1 MRGFYRL
8 FYLFFLALFSSCA
21 NIVMPTGGDRDA
33 EPPKAVAS
41 YPGMRDTAFTDNK
54 IAIKF
59 NEYVEWNNPNQN
71 IIISPFI
78 DGEILTK
85 IHGKTVFIQPRN
97 GFLPNKTY
105 TIQLNNAVK
114 DYHEGNL
121 LPEFKLRFATGSQL
135 DSSNVQ
141 VQVKNIEKEDATEA
155 LVVFCKEKNHFFDK
169 KYDYIS
175 LATKGITR
183 FDNLDAKS
191 YYVFAFLDSNSN
203 KKWDENERVAFS
215 DARISRKDTLNQL
228 LLFPQTIEKNTA
240 IADNFQF
247 GSLDLNFVQSV
258 KNLQIIS
265 PRIQSVFIH
274 PKKYKILFP
283 PLENAGKLIFK
294 VDGIQDT
301 IEYKANEKKV
311 DFEWV
316 GYDRSREIEKL
327 RYDSIEIQWNAK
339 ISKVDFNKITL
350 KKDTTTVKLNGFIE
364 GDKWIL
370 TNLEP
375 NSNYKLILDSGAL
388 FASKYVCKKLEYAI
402 TTVEKNLFRETLN
415 IKVDGDT
422 KNALVEVF
430 VNKNRMFFDISQ
442 NPLISLKNVI
452 NSTLSFVFFYDTNKN
467 GKWDSGDIRK
477 AIQPEK
483 LIRKELKLEGVQG
496 LYTISL

>member
-1 MRGFYRL
+1 
-8 FYLFFLALFSSCA
+8 
-21 NIVMPTGGDRDA
+21 MPTGGERDTV
-33 EPPKAVAS
+33 PPKAVAS
-41 YPGMRDTAFTDNK
+41 YPGVNETGFKDNK

-59 NEYVEWNNPNQN
+59 NEFVEWNNPNQN
-71 IIISPFI
+71 VIISPFI

-97 GFLPNKTY
+97 GFLPDKTY
-105 TIQLNNAVK
+105 TIQLNNAIK
-114 DYHEGNL
+114 DFNEGNI
-121 LPEFKLRFATGSQL
+121 LPSYTHKFSTGNQL

-141 VQVKNIEKEDATEA
+141 VQVKNIEKEDATDA
-155 LVVFCKEKNHFFDK
+155 LIVFCKDKNSFFEK
-169 KYDYIS
+169 KYEYMS
-175 LATKGITR
+175 MASKGQAL

-191 YYVFAFLDSNSN
+191 YYLFAFLDSNFN

-215 DARISRKDTLNQL
+215 DARISRKDTLNQM

-247 GSLDLNFVQSV
+247 GSFDLNFVQSI
-258 KNLQIIS
+258 KNLEIIS

-294 VDGIQDT
+294 VDGIPDT

-339 ISKVDFNKITL
+339 ISKVDLKKIFL
-350 KKDTTTVKLNGFIE
+350 KKDTSFVALKGYFE
-364 GDKWIL
+364 GEKWII

-375 NSNYKLILDSGAL
+375 NTNYTLNIDSGAL

-402 TTVEKNLFRETLN
+402 TTVEKNQFRETLN
-415 IKVDGDT
+415 IKVDGET

-430 VNKNRMFFDISQ
+430 VNKKRMFFDISQ
-442 NPLISLKNVI
+442 NSLISLKNVI

-467 GKWDSGDIRK
+467 GKWDSGDVRK

>member
-1 MRGFYRL
+1 
-8 FYLFFLALFSSCA
+8 
-21 NIVMPTGGDRDA
+21 MPTGGERDTV
-33 EPPKAVAS
+33 PPKAVAS
-41 YPGMRDTAFTDNK
+41 YPGVNETGFKDNK

-59 NEYVEWNNPNQN
+59 NEFVEWNNPNQN
-71 IIISPFI
+71 VIISPFI

-97 GFLPNKTY
+97 GFLPDKTY
-105 TIQLNNAVK
+105 SIQLNNAIK
-114 DYHEGNL
+114 DFNEGNI
-121 LPEFKLRFATGSQL
+121 LPSYTHKFSTGNQL
-135 DSSNVQ
+135 DSSHVQ
-141 VQVKNIEKEDATEA
+141 VQVKNIEKEDATDA
-155 LVVFCKEKNHFFDK
+155 LIVFCKDKNSFFEK
-169 KYDYIS
+169 KYEYMS
-175 LATKGITR
+175 MASKGQAL

-191 YYVFAFLDSNSN
+191 YYLFAFLDSNFN

-215 DARISRKDTLNQL
+215 DARISRKDTSNQL

-247 GSLDLNFVQSV
+247 GSFDLNFVQSV

-274 PKKYKILFP
+274 PKKYKILIP
-283 PLENAGKLIFK
+283 PLENVGKLIFK
-294 VDGIQDT
+294 VDGIPDT

-339 ISKVDFNKITL
+339 ISKVDLKKIFL
-350 KKDTTTVKLNGFIE
+350 KKDTSFVELKGYFE
-364 GDKWIL
+364 GEKWII

-375 NSNYKLILDSGAL
+375 NTNYTLNIDSGAL

-402 TTVEKNLFRETLN
+402 TTVEKNQFRETLN
-415 IKVDGDT
+415 IKVDGET

-430 VNKNRMFFDISQ
+430 VNKKRMFFDISQ
-442 NPLISLKNVI
+442 NSLISLKNVI

-467 GKWDSGDIRK
+467 GKWDSGDVRK

>member
-1 MRGFYRL
+1 
-8 FYLFFLALFSSCA
+8 
-21 NIVMPTGGDRDA
+21 MPTGGDRDA

-41 YPGMRDTAFTDNK
+41 YPGMRDTAFRDNK

-78 DGEILTK
+78 DGEIITK
-85 IHGKTVFIQPRN
+85 IHGKTVFVQPSS

-121 LPEFKLRFATGSQL
+121 LPEFSLRFATGSQL

-155 LVVFCKEKNHFFDK
+155 LVVFCKEKIHFFDK

-175 LATKGITR
+175 LATKGIAR
-183 FDNLDAKS
+183 FDNLDAKL

-203 KKWDENERVAFS
+203 KKWDENERVGFV
-215 DARISRKDTLNQL
+215 DQKISRKDTLNEM
-228 LLFPQTIEKNTA
+228 LLFPQMIKKNTA
-240 IADNFQF
+240 LADNFQCSSF
-247 GSLDLNFVQSV
+247 DLNFLQDV
-258 KNLQIIS
+258 KNLEIIT
-265 PRIQSVFIH
+265 PRLQAIWLNS
-274 PKKYKILFP
+274 KKYKILFSS
-283 PLENAGKLIFK
+283 LEGVGKMIFK
-294 VDGIQDT
+294 ADGIIDT
-301 IEYKANEKKV
+301 IDYKINDKMTA
-311 DFEWV
+311 FEWV
-316 GYDRSREIEKL
+316 GYSNNRETEKM
-327 RYDSIEIQWNAK
+327 RFDSVEIQWNAK

-364 GDKWIL
+364 GDKWML

-375 NSNYKLILDSGAL
+375 NSNYTLIIDSGAL
-388 FASKYVCKKLEYAI
+388 FASKFINKKMEYTFA
-402 TTVEKNLFRETLN
+402 TFEKNQIREAIN
-415 IKVDGDT
+415 IKVEGNT
-422 KNALVEVF
+422 KDWIAEVL
-430 VNKNRMFFDISQ
+430 VNKKRMFFDISQ
-442 NPLISLKNVI
+442 NPVLSLKNVT
-452 NSTLSFVFFYDTNKN
+452 NSALNFIFFMDKNKN
-467 GKWDSGDIRK
+467 GKWDSGDVRK

>member
-1 MRGFYRL
+1 
-8 FYLFFLALFSSCA
+8 
-21 NIVMPTGGDRDA
+21 MPTGGERDTV
-33 EPPKAVAS
+33 PPKAVAS
-41 YPGMRDTAFTDNK
+41 YPGVNETGFKDNK

-59 NEYVEWNNPNQN
+59 NEFVEWNNPNQN

-97 GFLPNKTY
+97 GFLPDKTY
-105 TIQLNNAVK
+105 TIQLNNAIK
-114 DYHEGNL
+114 DFNEGNI
-121 LPEFKLRFATGSQL
+121 LPSYSHKFSTGNQL
-135 DSSNVQ
+135 DSSNVRI
-141 VQVKNIEKEDATEA
+141 QVKNIEKEDATDA
-155 LVVFCKEKNHFFDK
+155 LVVFCKDKNSFFEKR
-169 KYDYIS
+169 YEYVS
-175 LATKGITR
+175 MASKGQAF

-191 YYVFAFLDSNSN
+191 YYLFAFLDSNFN
-203 KKWDENERVAFS
+203 KRWDENERVAFS
-215 DARISRKDTLNQL
+215 DARISRKDTMNQL

-247 GSLDLNFVQSV
+247 GSFDLNFVQSV
-258 KNLQIIS
+258 NNLEIIS
-265 PRIQSVFIH
+265 PKIQSVFIH
-274 PKKYKILFP
+274 SKKYKILFP
-283 PLENAGKLIFK
+283 PLENIGKIIFK

-301 IEYKANEKKV
+301 IEYRANDKKV

-316 GYDRSREIEKL
+316 GYDRNREIEKL

-339 ISKVDFNKITL
+339 VSKVDLKKIAL
-350 KKDTTTVKLNGFIE
+350 KKDTSFMPLKGYFE

-375 NSNYKLILDSGAL
+375 NSNYTLVIDSGAI
-388 FASKYVCKKLEYAI
+388 FASKYVNKKIEYAI
-402 TTVEKNLFRETLN
+402 ATIEKNQLRESLN

-422 KNALVEVF
+422 KNAIVEVF
-430 VNKNRMFFDISQ
+430 VNKKRMFFDISQ
-442 NPLISLKNVI
+442 NPLISLKNVT
-452 NSTLSFVFFYDTNKN
+452 NSTLSFVFFYDINKN
-467 GKWDSGDIRK
+467 GKWDSGNVRK

>member
-1 MRGFYRL
+1 
-8 FYLFFLALFSSCA
+8 
-21 NIVMPTGGDRDA
+21 MPTGGERDTI
-33 EPPKAVAS
+33 PPKAVAS
-41 YPGMRDTAFTDNK
+41 YPGVNETGFKDNK

-59 NEYVEWNNPNQN
+59 NEFVEWNNPNQN
-71 IIISPFI
+71 VIISPFI

-97 GFLPNKTY
+97 GFLPDKTY
-105 TIQLNNAVK
+105 TIQLNNAIK
-114 DYHEGNL
+114 DFNEGII
-121 LPEFKLRFATGSQL
+121 LPSYSHKFSTGNQL
-135 DSSNVQ
+135 DSSNVRIQ
-141 VQVKNIEKEDATEA
+141 LKNIEKEDATDA
-155 LVVFCKEKNHFFDK
+155 LIVFCKDKNSFFEKR
-169 KYDYIS
+169 YEYIS
-175 LATKGITR
+175 MASKGQAL

-191 YYVFAFLDSNSN
+191 YYLFAFLDSNFN

-228 LLFPQTIEKNTA
+228 LLFPQSIEKNTA

-247 GSLDLNFVQSV
+247 GSFDLNFVQSV
-258 KNLQIIS
+258 KNLEIIS

-274 PKKYKILFP
+274 SKKYKILFP
-283 PLENAGKLIFK
+283 PLDNTGKLIFK

-339 ISKVDFNKITL
+339 VSKVDLKKIFL
-350 KKDTTTVKLNGFIE
+350 KKDTSFVALKGYFE
-364 GDKWIL
+364 GDKWTL

-375 NSNYKLILDSGAL
+375 NSNYMLIIDSGAM
-388 FASKYVCKKLEYAI
+388 FASKYVSKRIEYAI
-402 TTVEKNLFRETLN
+402 TTVEKNQFRETLN

-430 VNKNRMFFDISQ
+430 VNKKRMFFDISQ
-442 NPLISLKNVI
+442 NSLISLKNVT
-452 NSTLSFVFFYDTNKN
+452 NSTLSFVFFYDINKN
-467 GKWDSGDIRK
+467 GKWDSGDVRK

-483 LIRKELKLEGVQG
+483 LIRKELKLEGLQG

>member
-1 MRGFYRL
+1 
-8 FYLFFLALFSSCA
+8 
-21 NIVMPTGGDRDA
+21 MPTGGERDTV
-33 EPPKAVAS
+33 PPKAVAS
-41 YPGMRDTAFTDNK
+41 YPGVNETGFKDNK

-59 NEYVEWNNPNQN
+59 NEFVEWNNPNQN
-71 IIISPFI
+71 VIISPFI

-97 GFLPNKTY
+97 GFLPDKTY
-105 TIQLNNAVK
+105 SIQLNNAIK
-114 DYHEGNL
+114 DFNEGNI
-121 LPEFKLRFATGSQL
+121 LPSYTHKFSTGNQL
-135 DSSNVQ
+135 DSSHMQ
-141 VQVKNIEKEDATEA
+141 VQVKNIEKEDATDA
-155 LVVFCKEKNHFFDK
+155 LIVFCKDKNSFFEK
-169 KYDYIS
+169 KYEYMS
-175 LATKGITR
+175 MASKGQAL

-191 YYVFAFLDSNSN
+191 YYLFAFLDSNFN

-215 DARISRKDTLNQL
+215 DARISRKDTLNQM

-247 GSLDLNFVQSV
+247 GSFDLNFVQSV
-258 KNLQIIS
+258 KNLEIIS
-265 PRIQSVFIH
+265 PKIQSVFIH

-301 IEYKANEKKV
+301 VEYKANEKKV

-339 ISKVDFNKITL
+339 ISKVDLKKIFL
-350 KKDTTTVKLNGFIE
+350 KKDTSFVALKGYFE
-364 GDKWIL
+364 GEKWII

-375 NSNYKLILDSGAL
+375 NTNYTLNIDSGAL

-402 TTVEKNLFRETLN
+402 TTVEKNQFRETLN
-415 IKVDGDT
+415 IKVDGET

-430 VNKNRMFFDISQ
+430 VNKKRMFFDISQ
-442 NPLISLKNVI
+442 NSLISLKNLI

-467 GKWDSGDIRK
+467 GKWDSGDVRK

-483 LIRKELKLEGVQG
+483 LIRKELKLEGDQG

>member
-1 MRGFYRL
+1 
-8 FYLFFLALFSSCA
+8 
-21 NIVMPTGGDRDA
+21 MPTGGERDTV
-33 EPPKAVAS
+33 PPKAVAS
-41 YPGMRDTAFTDNK
+41 YPGVNETGFKDNK

-59 NEYVEWNNPNQN
+59 NEFVEWNNPNQN

-97 GFLPNKTY
+97 GFLPDKTY
-105 TIQLNNAVK
+105 TIQLNNAIK
-114 DYHEGNL
+114 DFNEGNI
-121 LPEFKLRFATGSQL
+121 LPSYSHKFSTGNQL
-135 DSSNVQ
+135 DSSNVRI
-141 VQVKNIEKEDATEA
+141 QVKNIEKEDATDA
-155 LVVFCKEKNHFFDK
+155 LVVFCKDKNSFFEKR
-169 KYDYIS
+169 YEYVS
-175 LATKGITR
+175 MASKGQAF

-191 YYVFAFLDSNSN
+191 YYLFAFLDSNFN
-203 KKWDENERVAFS
+203 KRWDENERVAFS
-215 DARISRKDTLNQL
+215 DARISRKDTMNQL

-247 GSLDLNFVQSV
+247 GSFDLNFVQSV
-258 KNLQIIS
+258 NNLEIIS
-265 PRIQSVFIH
+265 PKIQSVFIH
-274 PKKYKILFP
+274 SKKYKILFP
-283 PLENAGKLIFK
+283 PLENIGKIIFK

-301 IEYKANEKKV
+301 IEYRANDKKV

-316 GYDRSREIEKL
+316 GYDRNREIEKL

-339 ISKVDFNKITL
+339 VSKVDFKKIAL
-350 KKDTTTVKLNGFIE
+350 KKDTSFMPLKGYFE

-375 NSNYKLILDSGAL
+375 NSNYTLVIDSGAI
-388 FASKYVCKKLEYAI
+388 FASKYVNKKIEYAI
-402 TTVEKNLFRETLN
+402 ATIEKNQLRETLN
-415 IKVDGDT
+415 IKLDGDT

-430 VNKNRMFFDISQ
+430 VNKKRMFFDISQ
-442 NPLISLKNVI
+442 NPLISLKNVT
-452 NSTLSFVFFYDTNKN
+452 NSTLSFVFFYDINKN
-467 GKWDSGDIRK
+467 GKWDSGNVRK

>member
-8 FYLFFLALFSSCA
+8 FYLFFLVLISSCA
-21 NIVMPTGGDRDA
+21 NIVMPTGGDRDS

-41 YPGMRDTAFTDNK
+41 YPGMRDTAFRDNK

-78 DGEILTK
+78 DGEIITK
-85 IHGKTVFIQPRN
+85 IQGKTVFIQPRN
-97 GFLPNKTY
+97 GFLPDKTY

-121 LPEFKLRFATGSQL
+121 LPEFSLRFATGYQL

-155 LVVFCKEKNHFFDK
+155 LVVFCKEKIHFFDK

-175 LATKGITR
+175 LVTKGIAR
-183 FDNLDAKS
+183 FDNLDARS

-203 KKWDENERVAFS
+203 KKWDENERIAFS

-247 GSLDLNFVQSV
+247 GSFDLNFVQSV
-258 KNLQIIS
+258 KNLEIIS

-274 PKKYKILFP
+274 SKKYKILFP
-283 PLENAGKLIFK
+283 PLENSGQLIFK

-339 ISKVDFNKITL
+339 VSKVDLKKIFL
-350 KKDTTTVKLNGFIE
+350 KKDTSFITLKGYFE
-364 GDKWIL
+364 GDKWTL

-375 NSNYKLILDSGAL
+375 NSNYTLIIDSGAM
-388 FASKYVCKKLEYAI
+388 FASKYVSKRIEYAI
-402 TTVEKNLFRETLN
+402 ATIEKNQFRETLN

-430 VNKNRMFFDISQ
+430 VNKKRMFFDVSQ
-442 NPLISLKNVI
+442 NPLISLKNVT
-452 NSTLSFVFFYDTNKN
+452 NSTLSFVFFYDINKN
-467 GKWDSGDIRK
+467 GKWDSGEVRK